1 MTNSAPKLDNAK
13 VDRQASP
20 KVGYQSQHN
29 HHHQHHRSNSKSSPF
44 LYKNGRHAARNTKD
58 GRQSCSPYSS
68 SSKSPRNSPQQ
79 QQRYEQRSPS
89 SSPTNNSFYAGAKF
103 SETPSPAS
111 VPKPPSRWT
120 STVTG
125 LMDSCHQSNS
135 TNEYTRQLR
144 IMLNVQAWY
153 PKINNTSTTI
163 VREGKRLSAAPRE
176 SGTIG
181 NYRR

>member
-29 HHHQHHRSNSKSSPF
+29 HHHHQNHRSNSKTSPF
-44 LYKNGRHAARNTKD
+44 LYKNGRYASRNTKD

-79 QQRYEQRSPS
+79 HQQQQQQRCEQRSPS

-120 STVTG
+120 STVTR
-125 LMDSCHQSNS
+125 LMDGCRRSNS
-135 TNEYTRQLR
+135 ASEYASQLH
-144 IMLNVQAWY
+144 IVLNVQA
-153 PKINNTSTTI
+153 
-163 VREGKRLSAAPRE
+163 
-176 SGTIG
+176 
-181 NYRR
+181 

>member
-29 HHHQHHRSNSKSSPF
+29 HHPHHHRSNSKSSPF

-79 QQRYEQRSPS
+79 QQQRSPS

-120 STVTG
+120 STG
-125 LMDSCHQSNS
+125 LIDSCHQSNNAS
-135 TNEYTRQLR
+135 EYSRQLR
-144 IMLNVQAWY
+144 IMLNVQA
-153 PKINNTSTTI
+153 
-163 VREGKRLSAAPRE
+163 
-176 SGTIG
+176 
-181 NYRR
+181 

>member
-1 MTNSAPKLDNAK
+1 MTRIRRRGKKTNIRAMTNSAPKLDNAK

-20 KVGYQSQHN
+20 KVGYQYQYN

-44 LYKNGRHAARNTKD
+44 LYKNSRHAAKNTKD

-79 QQRYEQRSPS
+79 QQQRCEQRSPS

-111 VPKPPSRWT
+111 VPKPPSHWM

-125 LMDSCHQSNS
+125 LMDGCHQSNNAS
-135 TNEYTRQLR
+135 DYSRQLR
-144 IMLNVQAWY
+144 IMLKVQA
-153 PKINNTSTTI
+153 
-163 VREGKRLSAAPRE
+163 
-176 SGTIG
+176 
-181 NYRR
+181 